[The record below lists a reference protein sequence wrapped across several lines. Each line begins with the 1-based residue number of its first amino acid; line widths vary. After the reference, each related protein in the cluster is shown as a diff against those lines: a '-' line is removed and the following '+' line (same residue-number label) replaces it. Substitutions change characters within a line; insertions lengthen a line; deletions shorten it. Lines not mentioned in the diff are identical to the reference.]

1 MEARRIRILTTAYRA
16 WHESVVSI
24 RVNRKRLNEIS
35 LHVESVRVSRV
46 RRSTMSFW
54 LEQTRTRLVRRI
66 AVAHATRHYNM
77 ALLRGVLA
85 RWRQR
90 VSVLK
95 ERARLRDRADAF
107 RDFHVGIQALRHWM
121 CRLEA
126 TRERRAK
133 YVALFYVSLTILT
146 PFKHTGTTRPVDSA
160 SLNVFDVISRC
171 GSRMRVRIEDSAI
184 VSVVR
189 IFGVASTYNRKR

>member
-1 MEARRIRILTTAYRA
+1 MKRAETHKLRHDASRVFKRFLLNARCRKRRRVAISETMEARRIRILTTAYRA

-35 LHVESVRVSRV
+35 LRVESVRVSRV

-121 CRLEA
+121 CRVEA

-133 YVALFYVSLTILT
+133 YVVVFYVSLTN
-146 PFKHTGTTRPVDSA
+146 F
-160 SLNVFDVISRC
+160 
-171 GSRMRVRIEDSAI
+171 
-184 VSVVR
+184 
-189 IFGVASTYNRKR
+189 